1 MTSPDDIIVAIPL
14 WLDQLSSPW
23 FGDGDESLG
32 HWSMD
37 ELGAMAVCQVEE
49 CDRGWLRMLF
59 SALVWVSLRGV
70 LTWYSIPTSRISA
83 LWRSDQG

>member
-1 MTSPDDIIVAIPL
+1 M
-14 WLDQLSSPW
+14 
-23 FGDGDESLG
+23 DG
-32 HWSMD
+32 
-37 ELGAMAVCQVEE
+37 LGAMAVCQVEE

>member
-1 MTSPDDIIVAIPL
+1 M
-14 WLDQLSSPW
+14 
-23 FGDGDESLG
+23 DG
-32 HWSMD
+32 
-37 ELGAMAVCQVEE
+37 LGAMAVCQVEE

-83 LWRSDQG
+83 LWRFRSGLRSASLLCLIGVNAWR